1 MRRISL
7 LLMLAA
13 STVAM
18 TLFGGMVA
26 YADVEDD
33 VEDIDCSD
41 IPPAIA
47 EIAEVTVLCDDPEN
61 DGDGDDDPDSPD
73 DGRGLVAKAKAKAGG
88 ADEAEDDEVEAEDD

>member
-26 YADVEDD
+26 YADVED
-33 VEDIDCSD
+33 IDCSD

-47 EIAEVTVLCDDPEN
+47 EVAEVTVLCDDPEN

-73 DGRGLVAKAKAKAGG
+73 EDGRVAVGNATAGG
-88 ADEAEDDEVEAEDD
+88 ADEAEDDEDEAEDD